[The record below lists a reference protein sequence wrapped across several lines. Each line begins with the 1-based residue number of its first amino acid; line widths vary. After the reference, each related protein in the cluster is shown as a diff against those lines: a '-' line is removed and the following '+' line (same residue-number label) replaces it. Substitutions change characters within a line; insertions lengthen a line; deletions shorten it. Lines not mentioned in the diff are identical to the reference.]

1 MAKHTV
7 LGFGEVLWDLLPA
20 GRQLG
25 GAPLNFIHRVNSLGD
40 KGWMASRIG
49 RDELGD
55 QTLTRMLD
63 LGMDPALVQRD
74 GDHPTGTV
82 RVQLD
87 AEGQPDYEILP
98 DVAYDYIEPD
108 EALIRA
114 ADQADCVCFGT
125 LAQRADVSARTCR
138 QVLNN
143 VQDGLK
149 LLDVNLRRDCYNASI
164 LEASLSAADVAKLN
178 DAEAVQLSEMF
189 RLGRTDLDAI
199 AASLIDRFALRC
211 CVITAGAKGALAV
224 SNEPKTVYEPGFA
237 APPGGDAVGA
247 GDAFTAGFVHKMLR
261 QAPLAECVRYGNA
274 VGALVAGQSGG
285 TGPLDRGQV
294 EQFLA
299 ANPSR
304 HVEPALSRLAR

>member
-55 QTLTRMLD
+55 EILTRMLD

-74 GDHPTGTV
+74 DRHPTGTV
-82 RVQLD
+82 RVQFD
-87 AEGQPDYEILP
+87 ADQQPDYEILP
-98 DVAYDYIEPD
+98 DVAYDFIEPE

-125 LAQRADVSARTCR
+125 LAQRSEVSRRTCR

-149 LLDVNLRRDCYNASI
+149 LLDVNLRRDCYDPSV
-164 LEASLSAADVAKLN
+164 LESSLSAADVAKLN

-189 RLGRTDLDAI
+189 QLGRTDLDAI

-211 CVITAGAKGALAV
+211 CVITAGARGALAV
-224 SNEPKTVYEPGFA
+224 SNEPRAVYEPGFA

-247 GDAFTAGFVHKMLR
+247 GDAFTAGFVHKILR

-274 VGALVAGQSGG
+274 VGALVAGQPGG
-285 TGPLDRGQV
+285 TGPLDRKQI
-294 EQFLA
+294 EQFLTSSPQR
-299 ANPSR
+299 NVDPT
-304 HVEPALSRLAR
+304 LSGLAR